1 MQRVLGENADTLG
14 TTEVDYVA
22 TCVEEEQFMLRSTLL
37 KTAPETLQNASA
49 AAACTSATTKIP
61 IRES

>member
-49 AAACTSATTKIP
+49 VAAYTS
-61 IRES
+61 